1 MAHPY
6 ENLFRRPYEAV
17 SSIAALASVGALWT
31 FQGLFLVTPATGGIL
46 SAGLLSLA
54 AIRARQAR
62 RLVRFQRNLRRLPT
76 YSLAADEIP
85 CSSTELFLGK
95 GFYWTQEHTQRLYI
109 ARLPQYKHLTA
120 RNELYQWARRMERE
134 HPGWLANQLRRDV
147 WWNPAKP
154 LPPVGGDPAIHG
166 VEPDERDMWSNLGE
180 RVGHTLVLGTTRV
193 GKTRLCELLVTQD
206 IRRGD
211 VVVVFDP
218 KGDVELLLRMYAE
231 ACRAGREK
239 DFRFFHLGYPDASS
253 RYSPIATFSR
263 ITEVATRLAGQL
275 PSEGQAA
282 AFREFVWRYINVMA
296 RAMVALGMKPSYEV
310 IYQNAVNIDDLCLK
324 YFEYWLDRDHIGWRD
339 EMTEP
344 DKQLQAQA
352 QKTGRAMYPL
362 QILKLIRDKGWHDQI
377 ADGLASVLTNDRSYF
392 EKLVSSL
399 YPLLEKLTT
408 GPVSKLLSP
417 DYSDPTDPRT
427 VFDWQKVIDTGGIVY
442 VGLDALSDFEVAGA
456 VGNSMFADLTSTAGR
471 LYKFGSGYGQ
481 TAPGKKRNV
490 CIHADEFNE
499 LVGDEFI
506 PMVNKAGGAGYQVT
520 AYTQTGSDVES
531 RIGSKAKA
539 DQIFGNFNTLV
550 MMRVKNLATAEI
562 LTDQLPKVQVY
573 TRQLDSATGDG
584 TDDGV
589 TDFTSRTQDKYSPR
603 EVALVDPSDLVQLP
617 KGQAFALIEGGQ
629 LVKLRLP
636 LASKDA
642 DPLMPA
648 GLEDVVKSM
657 RSTYQAYTDAADA
670 GRVAGIQDFEGRSAH
685 GPERVGVAVS
695 GVTVEGTGSGF

>member
-1 MAHPY
+1 M
-6 ENLFRRPYEAV
+6 
-17 SSIAALASVGALWT
+17 
-31 FQGLFLVTPATGGIL
+31 
-46 SAGLLSLA
+46 
-54 AIRARQAR
+54 
-62 RLVRFQRNLRRLPT
+62 
-76 YSLAADEIP
+76 
-85 CSSTELFLGK
+85 
-95 GFYWTQEHTQRLYI
+95 
-109 ARLPQYKHLTA
+109 
-120 RNELYQWARRMERE
+120 
-134 HPGWLANQLRRDV
+134 
-147 WWNPAKP
+147 
-154 LPPVGGDPAIHG
+154 
-166 VEPDERDMWSNLGE
+166 
-180 RVGHTLVLGTTRV
+180 

-324 YFEYWLDRDHIGWRD
+324 YFEYWLDREHIGWRD
-339 EMTEP
+339 EMSEP

-427 VFDWQKVIDTGGIVY
+427 VFDWQKVIDTGASY
-442 VGLDALSDFEVAGA
+442 MSAW
-456 VGNSMFADLTSTAGR
+456 
-471 LYKFGSGYGQ
+471 
-481 TAPGKKRNV
+481 
-490 CIHADEFNE
+490 
-499 LVGDEFI
+499 
-506 PMVNKAGGAGYQVT
+506 
-520 AYTQTGSDVES
+520 
-531 RIGSKAKA
+531 
-539 DQIFGNFNTLV
+539 
-550 MMRVKNLATAEI
+550 
-562 LTDQLPKVQVY
+562 
-573 TRQLDSATGDG
+573 TR
-584 TDDGV
+584 
-589 TDFTSRTQDKYSPR
+589 
-603 EVALVDPSDLVQLP
+603 
-617 KGQAFALIEGGQ
+617 
-629 LVKLRLP
+629 
-636 LASKDA
+636 
-642 DPLMPA
+642 
-648 GLEDVVKSM
+648 
-657 RSTYQAYTDAADA
+657 
-670 GRVAGIQDFEGRSAH
+670 
-685 GPERVGVAVS
+685 
-695 GVTVEGTGSGF
+695 

>member
-1 MAHPY
+1 V
-6 ENLFRRPYEAV
+6 E
-17 SSIAALASVGALWT
+17 
-31 FQGLFLVTPATGGIL
+31 
-46 SAGLLSLA
+46 
-54 AIRARQAR
+54 RQ
-62 RLVRFQRNLRRLPT
+62 
-76 YSLAADEIP
+76 
-85 CSSTELFLGK
+85 
-95 GFYWTQEHTQRLYI
+95 
-109 ARLPQYKHLTA
+109 
-120 RNELYQWARRMERE
+120 
-134 HPGWLANQLRRDV
+134 HPGWLANLLRKEA

-166 VEPDERDMWSNLGE
+166 VEPDERDMWSSLGE

-239 DFRFFHLGYPDASS
+239 DFHFFHLGYPDASS

-324 YFEYWLDRDHIGWRD
+324 YFEYWLDRDHSGWRD
-339 EMTEP
+339 EMSEP

-481 TAPGKKRNV
+481 TTPGKKRNV

-550 MMRVKNLATAEI
+550 MMRVKNLPTAEI

-589 TDFTSRTQDKYSPR
+589 TDFTSRTQDKYSAR

-642 DPLMPA
+642 DPLMPT
-648 GLEDVVKSM
+648 GLADVVKSM
-657 RSTYQAYTDAADA
+657 RSTYQAYADAADA
-670 GRVAGIQDFEGRSAH
+670 GRVVGMQDFEGSSSNDLQRT
-685 GPERVGVAVS
+685 GAVS
-695 GVTVEGTGSGF
+695 SNVTVEGAGRGF